1 MNYSYLKIGGAAA
14 LFIMLVVFTSLGF
27 IAMKPGASQRNID
40 AFWLCILAFLAMLA
54 LYIFVFISP
63 LLAIAPLFPLILF
76 TRMFLATRKK
86 DQ

>member
-1 MNYSYLKIGGAAA
+1 MNYSYLKIGGAVA

-86 DQ
+86 EQ

>member
-27 IAMKPGASQRNID
+27 IAMKPGASQKNID

-86 DQ
+86 DP

>member
-14 LFIMLVVFTSLGF
+14 LFIMLIVFTSLGF
-27 IAMKPGASQRNID
+27 IAMKPGASQKNID

-86 DQ
+86 EQ

>member
-14 LFIMLVVFTSLGF
+14 LFIMFVVFTSLGF

>member
-27 IAMKPGASQRNID
+27 IAMKPGASEKNID

>member
-1 MNYSYLKIGGAAA
+1 MNYSYLKILGAAA

>member
-76 TRMFLATRKK
+76 TRMFLVTRKK
-86 DQ
+86 DP

>member
-76 TRMFLATRKK
+76 TRMFLTTRKK

>member
-63 LLAIAPLFPLILF
+63 LLALAPLFPLILF

-86 DQ
+86 DP

>member
-27 IAMKPGASQRNID
+27 IAMKPDASQRNID

>member
-86 DQ
+86 DP

>member
-27 IAMKPGASQRNID
+27 IAMKPGASQKNID

-86 DQ
+86 EQ

>member
-1 MNYSYLKIGGAAA
+1 MNYSHLKIGGAAA

-86 DQ
+86 DP

>member
-14 LFIMLVVFTSLGF
+14 LFIMLVVFTSLGV
-27 IAMKPGASQRNID
+27 IAMKPGASQKNID

-86 DQ
+86 EQ

>member
-86 DQ
+86 EQ

>member
-27 IAMKPGASQRNID
+27 IAMKPGASQKNID
-40 AFWLCILAFLAMLA
+40 AFWLCILAFLAILA

>member
-27 IAMKPGASQRNID
+27 IGMKPGASQKNID

>member
-27 IAMKPGASQRNID
+27 IAMKPGASQKNID

>member
-27 IAMKPGASQRNID
+27 IAMKPGASQKNID
-40 AFWLCILAFLAMLA
+40 TFWLCILAFLAMLA

>member
-27 IAMKPGASQRNID
+27 IAMKPGASQRKID

>member
-40 AFWLCILAFLAMLA
+40 AFWLCILAFLAMLV

>member
-14 LFIMLVVFTSLGF
+14 LFIMLVVFTSLGV
-27 IAMKPGASQRNID
+27 IAMKPGASQKNID

>member
-27 IAMKPGASQRNID
+27 IAMKPGASQSNID

>member
-76 TRMFLATRKK
+76 SRMFLATRKK
-86 DQ
+86 EQ

>member
-1 MNYSYLKIGGAAA
+1 MNYSYLKIGGAVA

>member
-1 MNYSYLKIGGAAA
+1 MNYSYLKIGGAVA

-76 TRMFLATRKK
+76 TRMFLATRRK

>member
-1 MNYSYLKIGGAAA
+1 MNYSYLKIGGAVA

-54 LYIFVFISP
+54 LYIVVFISP

-86 DQ
+86 EQ

>member
-1 MNYSYLKIGGAAA
+1 MNYSYLKIGGAVA

-76 TRMFLATRKK
+76 TRMFLVTRKK
-86 DQ
+86 DP